1 MSSRI
6 FATKDILYLKSLQ
19 LVIKWD
25 ISEQGCTT
33 FCILASRMQ
42 ENGENMRKLRGNGER
57 FTLYISSFS
66 LYFLPLYPF
75 PISKN
80 CYILSQNVKYGT
92 FVAKVTKNSS
102 YVL

>member
-42 ENGENMRKLRGNGER
+42 ENEERMRKQRGNGENEEMER
-57 FTLYISSFS
+57 E
-66 LYFLPLYPF
+66 
-75 PISKN
+75 
-80 CYILSQNVKYGT
+80 
-92 FVAKVTKNSS
+92 
-102 YVL
+102 